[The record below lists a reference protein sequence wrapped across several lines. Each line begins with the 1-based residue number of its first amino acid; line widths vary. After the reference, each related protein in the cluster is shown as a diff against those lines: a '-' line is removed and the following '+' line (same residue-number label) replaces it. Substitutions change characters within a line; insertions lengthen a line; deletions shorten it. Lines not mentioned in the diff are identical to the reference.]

1 MYGREKIAVVN
12 PTNAVSATRKTLN
25 ESTKNCRPSTSC
37 GPSTITRAVSATA
50 AANVRKLTA
59 TLTVGAARRSPMT
72 ARSAAPASGK
82 PRTARISIT
91 YHSPSFSFSRC
102 LRSRLSNC
110 SRIWKKNTPRISMP
124 TRTSSAM
131 PSSTTIGMP

>member
-1 MYGREKIAVVN
+1 MRMYGREKIAVVK
-12 PTNAVSATRKTLN
+12 PTKAVSATRKTLN
-25 ESTKNCRPSTSC
+25 GSTKNCRSRTSS
-37 GPSTITRAVSATA
+37 GPPTITRAVSATA

-59 TLTVGAARRSPMT
+59 TLTAGASRRSPMKREQRG
-72 ARSAAPASGK
+72 AHERKAQDGEDLDQSD
-82 PRTARISIT
+82 
-91 YHSPSFSFSRC
+91 SFSFSRC

-124 TRTSSAM
+124 TSTSSAM